1 MQDDVAAR
9 AASQVADSALLG
21 DQPGITELAEENT
34 ADPNGE
40 STATARDQHARD
52 AEAILAQT
60 VSMMRRFIVSCDTDE
75 MPFTRVVGRVAY
87 ILIVDGGKETCTV
100 TPIAVAF
107 LLYLRQHLDNEHHQ
121 HGTTRQTIDV
131 TESNLQGLL
140 YDRLKKLCSRPW
152 NAVEK
157 ATVDSGHRLIDR
169 GYRLTDDGRL
179 LFNGW
184 PEGIEFDASNPD
196 LWVRKKRGR

>member
-1 MQDDVAAR
+1 MQANVAAR

-21 DQPGITELAEENT
+21 DQPGLTDLAEENT

-60 VSMMRRFIVSCDTDE
+60 VRVMRRFIVSCDTDE

-87 ILIVDGGKETCTV
+87 ILTVEGGKEACTV
-100 TPIAVAF
+100 APIAVAF
-107 LLYLRQHLDNEHHQ
+107 LLYLRQHLEVTH
-121 HGTTRQTIDV
+121 RQTIINRQAIDA

-152 NAVEK
+152 CALEK
-157 ATVDSGHRLIDR
+157 ATGAR
-169 GYRLTDDGRL
+169 GFRLTDDGRFV
-179 LFNGW
+179 FNGW
-184 PEGIEFDASNPD
+184 PEGIEFDARNPD
-196 LWVRKKRGR
+196 VWARKRPANRGS